1 VDRRSATLPSI
12 ETASIAVT
20 RHRPASSNDRKRI
33 HKSNVDLARKNLRA
47 SRTISDPEDER
58 LEIILRPRGATT
70 GCSDTIDD
78 DDETPHEDLTVS
90 WDEIHKFSVMVDL
103 NIVPSD
109 DEDDED
115 YTESTGDTKV
125 TEPKYGPFYR
135 RSQYRHSS
143 RATHR
148 RQNRNPHIS
157 DFPLPTVKAMVQKFN
172 RDYLMRP
179 NWRTE

>member
-47 SRTISDPEDER
+47 SRTISDSEDER

-125 TEPKYGPFYR
+125 TEPKYGHFIDVPNIDI
-135 RSQYRHSS
+135 HLG
-143 RATHR
+143 
-148 RQNRNPHIS
+148 
-157 DFPLPTVKAMVQKFN
+157 LPTGA
-172 RDYLMRP
+172 
-179 NWRTE
+179 RTATLIFPTSPSPLSKQWCKSSTGII